1 MKAITLRNL
10 PPDVARAVLGA
21 AAEKGISLNRA
32 VIALLEQAGGAGR
45 AKRPPRE
52 HRDLDAFFGVWSKR
66 DAEEFGR
73 HLVDQRPVDP
83 EIWT

>member
-32 VIALLEQAGGAGR
+32 VIALLEQAGGAAR

-52 HRDLDAFFGVWSKR
+52 HRDLDAFFGVWSRR

-73 HLVDQRPVDP
+73 SLADQRPVDP
-83 EIWT
+83 EVWT